1 MFHFPVDTPQ
11 THLKTNSNLLGKPIE
26 IVTEDHS
33 VVELKTCEEMV
44 VDEKGLI
51 HGGFIFGLAD
61 YAAMLAVNHPYVVLK
76 KAEVKFIR
84 PVKVGSTLLAEA
96 KVVART
102 LNTKGREERLVEAIV
117 KRKEDGVRVF
127 EGKFTCVIL
136 PKHVLDLVKE
146 K

>member
-1 MFHFPVDTPQ
+1 MDAPH
-11 THLKTNSNLLGKPIE
+11 THLKANADLLGKPIE
-26 IVTEDHS
+26 IVTEDHAI
-33 VVELKTCEEMV
+33 VELKTLEEMAI
-44 VDEKGLI
+44 DEKGLV

-76 KAEVKFIR
+76 KAEVRFLK

-96 KVVART
+96 KVVARV

-117 KRKEDGVRVF
+117 RRKEDGVRVF

-136 PKHVLDLVKE
+136 PKHVLDLS
-146 K
+146 